1 MDKNN
6 SDYIFKA
13 FIINSFEYDN
23 GNKETSGAWLYFP
36 TTKENV
42 SALFKEIGLPNNA
55 DNNKYFIDSYHSGNN
70 DIAKFLSMYTNID
83 ELNYL
88 ASRISELDDIEMS
101 VFQTAIQTEKI
112 STIANAINVTYNTE
126 YYNVVPDMY
135 SLSDVGEY
143 AAETEG
149 YDISKIGELS
159 DYIDYEAYG
168 RDYARRNCGE
178 FLGEVYLE
186 TGCTEWKDIYSGELE
201 DIAPEYIVTEY
212 GENVQYDYNFEM
224 QFEASKDL
232 AADIDSYI
240 RSIDSCYAEKYPDEF
255 EQMKYFSDCLLERR
269 TLSVKNM
276 LTAADIQEGSSLV
289 DKIRAFEQ
297 QYPCDKYM
305 LYQVKDGEQT
315 RDYRY
320 APYSLLQKLG
330 LNVDKSNYELTYTC
344 GLSDDTTLESLFTK
358 FNTDRPQDFKGRSMS
373 VSDIVVLHRN
383 GKDKAYYCDSAGFV
397 EVPEFFKENHLETAE
412 KSTEQNY
419 NQIDEQINNEPPEK
433 DTITVLVVEPMQEPY
448 TKEIPKGLEALQK
461 EVGGLIDI
469 TYPFAEPATL
479 ICNDEGKI
487 NRMELN
493 RALYDA
499 EGEIYDIVAGPFVIA
514 GISGESITG
523 LDDEQIKR
531 FLKHFQQPEVFV
543 KINDKIAAIPTKPS
557 IKAKLN
563 RLQKEKDGRD
573 KTQPQ
578 KPSLKQEL

>member
-1 MDKNN
+1 M
-6 SDYIFKA
+6 
-13 FIINSFEYDN
+13 
-23 GNKETSGAWLYFP
+23 
-36 TTKENV
+36 
-42 SALFKEIGLPNNA
+42 
-55 DNNKYFIDSYHSGNN
+55 
-70 DIAKFLSMYTNID
+70 
-83 ELNYL
+83 
-88 ASRISELDDIEMS
+88 
-101 VFQTAIQTEKI
+101 
-112 STIANAINVTYNTE
+112 
-126 YYNVVPDMY
+126 
-135 SLSDVGEY
+135 
-143 AAETEG
+143 
-149 YDISKIGELS
+149 
-159 DYIDYEAYG
+159 
-168 RDYARRNCGE
+168 
-178 FLGEVYLE
+178 
-186 TGCTEWKDIYSGELE
+186 
-201 DIAPEYIVTEY
+201 
-212 GENVQYDYNFEM
+212 
-224 QFEASKDL
+224 
-232 AADIDSYI
+232 
-240 RSIDSCYAEKYPDEF
+240 
-255 EQMKYFSDCLLERR
+255 
-269 TLSVKNM
+269 
-276 LTAADIQEGSSLV
+276 
-289 DKIRAFEQ
+289 
-297 QYPCDKYM
+297 DKYM

-412 KSTEQNY
+412 KSTEQHY
-419 NQIDEQINNEPPEK
+419 NQTDEQINNEPPEK

-514 GISGESITG
+514 GISGENITG

-531 FLKHFQQPEVFV
+531 FSKHFQQPEVFV

-563 RLQKEKDGRD
+563 RLHKEKDGRD

-578 KPSLKQEL
+578 KPPPKQEL